1 VALAPSGGRRL
12 YDLEARDLSLI
23 GRGLRQRFH
32 PDVWRRATLAQRED
46 MAQAAHAYIRG
57 GFGLG
62 PKPLQLAHEWPAY
75 LHGDFDPRTKD
86 ITVNAS
92 LLRAD
97 DPSALLG
104 ALAHENRHAVQ
115 QERMEGRQP
124 IPYVEHTG
132 RGEVD
137 TWIADGGRYTQA
149 EYVDYH
155 YNALEVD
162 AREAATS
169 LVDAGFWAE
178 HRRLLEERVAEV
190 ER

>member
-1 VALAPSGGRRL
+1 MALARSGSRHL
-12 YDLEARDLSLI
+12 YGLEARDLSLI

-32 PDVWRRATLAQRED
+32 PDVWRRATFAQRED
-46 MAQAAHAYIRG
+46 MTRAAHAYIRG

-62 PKPLQLAHEWPAY
+62 PKQLQLAHDLPPY
-75 LHGDFDPRTKD
+75 LHGDFDSRTKD

-124 IPYVEHTG
+124 VPYSDQVGH
-132 RGEVD
+132 GEVEVWD
-137 TWIADGGRYTQA
+137 QATSTYTQS

>member
-1 VALAPSGGRRL
+1 MALAPSGGRHL
-12 YDLEARDLSLI
+12 YGLEARDLSLI

-32 PDVWRRATLAQRED
+32 PEVWRRATLAQRED
-46 MAQAAHAYIRG
+46 MTRAAHAYIRG
-57 GFGLG
+57 GFGLD
-62 PKPLQLAHEWPAY
+62 PKPLQLAHDWPPFY
-75 LHGDFDPRTKD
+75 HGDFDPRTGEV
-86 ITVNAS
+86 TVNAS
-92 LLRAD
+92 LLKAD

-115 QERMEGRQP
+115 QERMEGRQAV
-124 IPYVEHTG
+124 PYSDQVGH
-132 RGEVD
+132 GEVEAWAKA
-137 TWIADGGRYTQA
+137 TSTYTQN

-169 LVDAGFWAE
+169 VIDAGFWAE

>member
-1 VALAPSGGRRL
+1 MALAPSGGRHL

-32 PDVWRRATLAQRED
+32 PDAWRRATLAQRED
-46 MAQAAHAYIRG
+46 MARAAHAHMRK
-57 GFGLG
+57 GFGLD
-62 PKPLQLAHEWPAY
+62 PKWLQVADGWPAF
-75 LHGDFDPRTKD
+75 LHGHFDPRTKE
-86 ITVNAS
+86 ISVNAR
-92 LLRAD
+92 LLKAD
-97 DPSALLG
+97 DPTALLE

-124 IPYVEHTG
+124 IPYIEDTG

-137 TWIADGGRYTQA
+137 TWITATGNYTQT

-169 LVDAGFWAE
+169 VIDAGFWAE

-190 ER
+190 GR